1 MKDVVD
7 KQIPELDSN
16 QDAITLSIGMF
27 FHSVGDESRR
37 WIIARKPFTNH
48 ERCSGGNDVGLIN
61 LLNSCIYQMG
71 VFTKAQAEAAKLIA
85 EVDKD
90 YAWAKDFDWDAL
102 SRGCEGQIEFSKS
115 LATSATFGANLDA
128 LLTAAKK
135 KLNNGY
141 GLAIIFTQ

>member
-7 KQIPELDSN
+7 KQIPELDNN

-27 FHSVGDESRR
+27 SHPE
-37 WIIARKPFTNH
+37 RKPFTN
-48 ERCSGGNDVGLIN
+48 RKCCPGGNDVGLID

-71 VFTKAQAEAAKLIA
+71 VFTREQAEAAKLIA

-115 LATSATFGANLDA
+115 LATSDTFGTKLDA

-141 GLAIIFTQ
+141 GLAISFT